1 MATEWQSWDLNPG
14 PLPLKPML
22 LPAPGAQKVCLP
34 WESAAFCIYT
44 DCCSFDGKG
53 MRFPGASISLLMIW
67 AVFLNIL
74 AQPGSK
80 PPS

>member
-22 LPAPGAQKVCLP
+22 LPAPGAQKLRLP
-34 WESAAFCIYT
+34 WKPA
-44 DCCSFDGKG
+44 DRCSFDGKV
-53 MRFPGASISLLMIW
+53 MRLPGASISLLMIW